1 MRIHATL
8 HDSIVDGPGL
18 RFVVFV
24 QGCPH
29 RCAGCHNPQTH
40 DPQGGREVAVEDI
53 VQDMKRNPLL
63 DGITLTGGEPFMQAQ
78 DCAEIAKAAREIGLS
93 VWCYS
98 GWTLCEL
105 RQMPEAQV
113 LLNEIDVLVDGP
125 YIKEQRSLSLKWRGS
140 ENQRVIAMRGCTE
153 KGDL

>member
-1 MRIHATL
+1 MRIHETL

-40 DPQGGREVAVEDI
+40 DPHGGREVSVDDI
-53 VQDMKRNPLL
+53 IQDMKKNPLL

-78 DCAEIAKAAREIGLS
+78 DCATLAKAAKALGLN

-98 GWTLCEL
+98 GWTLDEL

-113 LLNEIDVLVDGP
+113 LLDEIDVLVDGP
-125 YIKEQRSLSLKWRGS
+125 YMEEQRSLSLKWRGS
-140 ENQRVIAMRGCTE
+140 KNQRVITMQEAGEMG
-153 KGDL
+153 

>member
-1 MRIHATL
+1 MRIHETL

-29 RCAGCHNPQTH
+29 RCVGCHNPQTH
-40 DPQGGREVAVEDI
+40 DPQGGREISIGDI

-63 DGITLTGGEPFMQAQ
+63 DGITLTGGEPFAQAE
-78 DCAEIAKAAREIGLS
+78 DCAKLARAAKELGLN

-98 GWTLCEL
+98 GFTLEVL
-105 RQMPEAQV
+105 RKMPEAQV
-113 LLNEIDVLVDGP
+113 LLGEIDVLVDGP
-125 YIKEQRSLSLKWRGS
+125 YVKEQRSLSLKWRGS
-140 ENQRVIAMRGCTE
+140 ENQRVIEMNA
-153 KGDL
+153 